1 MANIIN
7 AIINL
12 IENSAIDLNDNKE
25 LMRNRANGMGEALE
39 EYVKDLF
46 AGTIKETD
54 EKKRISK
61 QSEIFSYSGNQN
73 NPPDFMIKGGD
84 AVEVKKI
91 ESKGSS
97 LALNSSYPKHKL
109 FSDSLMITNS
119 CRKCEDW
126 EKKDIIYTVGVVG
139 KDKKT
144 LDSLAFVYGE
154 DYCASKEIYEK
165 IKAKIKEGILTIPDV
180 EFCETKELGRVNR
193 VDPLGITYLRI
204 RGMWGMENPFKAF
217 EYIYKRDY
225 SFDFN
230 FMAIISEEK
239 WNKLD
244 NVAELERLVENT
256 ENANI
261 IKEKIKN
268 PDNPAVLKDVYLVTY
283 KRNGEKVE

>member
-12 IENSAIDLNDNKE
+12 IENSAINLNGDQE
-25 LMRNRANGMGEALE
+25 LIRNRANGMGKALE

-54 EKKRISK
+54 VKERMLK
-61 QSEIFSYSGNQN
+61 QSEVFSYSGNQN

-84 AVEVKKI
+84 AVEVKKL
-91 ESKGSS
+91 EKQGSA
-97 LALNSSYPKHKL
+97 LALNSSYPKNKL
-109 FSDSLMITNS
+109 YSDSKMINKA
-119 CRKCEDW
+119 CRECEVW
-126 EKKDIIYTVGVVG
+126 EVKDIIYAVGVVG
-139 KDKKT
+139 KNKKT
-144 LDSLAFVYGE
+144 LKSLALVYGE
-154 DYCASKEIYEK
+154 DFSASKEVYEK
-165 IKAKIKEGILTIPDV
+165 LILKVRNGITRIPDL
-180 EFCETKELGRVNR
+180 ECEDTKELGRVNS

-204 RGMWGMENPFKAF
+204 RGMWGVENPFKIF
-217 EYIYKRDY
+217 NYIYEIDPNY
-225 SFDFN
+225 DFN

-244 NVAELERLVENT
+244 NRAELERLVENT

-268 PDNPAVLKDVYLVTY
+268 PDNPAVLKDVYLITY